1 MKQEGK
7 EKWELNFC
15 AVSYMLCI
23 YDTIPFHISLFALQ
37 YFHLRG
43 NDCMGALSVLTV
55 GVLREVLDGLTC
67 EIAVLIAMLIA
78 FLNAC

>member
-1 MKQEGK
+1 
-7 EKWELNFC
+7 
-15 AVSYMLCI
+15 
-23 YDTIPFHISLFALQ
+23 
-37 YFHLRG
+37 
-43 NDCMGALSVLTV
+43 MGALSGLTV

>member
-15 AVSYMLCI
+15 A
-23 YDTIPFHISLFALQ
+23 IPFHISLFALQ